1 MANSKNQAKPK
12 AKKTSTKR
20 PAKDYTT
27 FASESDMRRDG
38 ARAGSKPTKRESRP
52 DKTDL
57 FGGKT
62 VKTKVTVGKG
72 KRAKTKTVKGKF

>member
-1 MANSKNQAKPK
+1 MAK
-12 AKKTSTKR
+12 AKKTATKR

-27 FASESDMRRDG
+27 FSSESAMKRDG
-38 ARAGSKPTKRESRP
+38 ARAGSKPSKSENRP
-52 DKTDL
+52 SKTDL